1 MSAGISPKCSP
12 LRSSHLAYCNWGP
25 MVRIHLPPAASQ
37 MRTCLS
43 REFAFLRREAAVF
56 RGCAG
61 GGERVEPAIA
71 HLCAKRGAP
80 HGPSSE
86 RYFVLKHI
94 FGRYCSTRQRKV
106 RDDEQVEDIVAVHE

>member
-1 MSAGISPKCSP
+1 MTIRQGEAY
-12 LRSSHLAYCNWGP
+12 LREQLK
-25 MVRIHLPPAASQ
+25 VRIQSPPAASQ
-37 MRTCLS
+37 VRTCLS

-71 HLCAKRGAP
+71 HLRAKPGAP